1 MFLLR
6 EDGLN
11 FFLATGNP
19 EEAALLESKEGDCLV
34 SNEKQKEDPMEREN
48 EKDVS
53 LVISG
58 WQNSMHWVTKIESF
72 AIMGPA
78 IVAYF

>member
-1 MFLLR
+1 M
-6 EDGLN
+6 
-11 FFLATGNP
+11 
-19 EEAALLESKEGDCLV
+19 ESEEGDSLV
-34 SNEKQKEDPMEREN
+34 SKEKQKEDPREREN

-53 LVISG
+53 LVISC
-58 WQNSMHWVTKIESF
+58 WQNSMHWVTKTESF